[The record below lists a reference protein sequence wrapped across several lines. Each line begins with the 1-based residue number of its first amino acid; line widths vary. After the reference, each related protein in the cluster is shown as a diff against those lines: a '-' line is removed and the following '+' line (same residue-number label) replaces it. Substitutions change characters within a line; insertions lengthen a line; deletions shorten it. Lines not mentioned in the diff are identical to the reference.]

1 MSTFDQSRLSDIADQ
16 LLNRAKA
23 GGADAGD
30 VILAEGLSVSSTVRL
45 GALEDVE
52 RSEGVELGLRVFVG
66 ASQAIVSTSD
76 LGESSL
82 AETAETAVAMAKAT
96 PPDPNS
102 GLPEQTSSESIG
114 DQLDLYDN
122 FSPSTDALREQ
133 AAEAEAAALAV
144 KGVSNSIGAAATHGV
159 TGVVMA
165 ATNGFSGSYRRSSY
179 SVSCSVLAGEGT
191 AMERDYEYSSK
202 VHHVDLESPGAIG
215 RTAGERAVS
224 RLGGRKMPT
233 SQVPVVYHPRVA
245 SQLLGNLASA
255 ISGSAIARGT
265 SFLKERLGEAVF
277 RDDITIVDDPLLTRG
292 SRSRPFDAE
301 GQHAEVLNLIDSGVL
316 TTWLLD
322 YRTANQLG
330 LKSNGRASRGVSS
343 GPSPGSTNLYMQPSS
358 ASAEDLISD
367 IAEGFYV
374 MGLMGRGGSVV
385 TGDYSEGAN
394 GFWIE
399 NGKIAHPVTE
409 VTIAGN
415 LADMY
420 RALTPASDLEFKG
433 AVNAPTLRVEGM
445 TVAGS

>member
-1 MSTFDQSRLSDIADQ
+1 LDVADQ

-23 GGADAGD
+23 KGADAAD
-30 VILAEGLSVSSTVRL
+30 VILAESLSVSSTVRL

-52 RSEGVELGLRVFVG
+52 RSEGLDLGLRVFVG

-76 LGESSL
+76 LGENSL
-82 AETAETAVAMAKAT
+82 EETATSAVAMAKAA
-96 PPDPNS
+96 PPDPNA
-102 GLPEQTSSESIG
+102 GLPEQASSAPNAES
-114 DQLDLYDN
+114 LELYDD
-122 FSPSTDALREQ
+122 FSPSADALKEQ

-144 KGVSNSIGAAATHGV
+144 QGVSNSIGASASHGV

-165 ATNGFSGSYRRSSY
+165 ASNGFSGSYRRSSF
-179 SVSCSVLAGEGT
+179 SVSCAVLAGEGT
-191 AMERDYEYSSK
+191 AMERDYDYSSK
-202 VHHVDLESPGAIG
+202 VHHEDLESASEIG
-215 RTAGERAVS
+215 KTAGERAVS

-245 SQLLGNLASA
+245 SQLLSNLASA

-277 RDDITIVDDPLLTRG
+277 PDHITIVDDPLLKRG
-292 SRSRPFDAE
+292 TRSRPFDAE
-301 GQHAEVLNLIDSGVL
+301 GQLAEVLNLIDGGVL

-322 YRTANQLG
+322 SRTAKQLG
-330 LKSNGRASRGVSS
+330 LKTNGRASRGVSS
-343 GPSPGSTNLYMQPSS
+343 GPSPGSTNLYMQPGNV
-358 ASAEDLISD
+358 SAEDLISD
-367 IAEGFYV
+367 IADGFYV

-399 NGKIAHPVTE
+399 NGKITHPVTE

-420 RALTPASDLEFKG
+420 QALTPADDLEFKG
-433 AVNAPTLRVEGM
+433 AVNAPTLRIEGM